1 MLQGWGPSMAMG
13 APQSHLDTQEQPRLN
28 QGKPKGEGRLKEE
41 DILVH
46 YKLLFYMHL
55 SCMTHK

>member
-1 MLQGWGPSMAMG
+1 MAMG